1 MRVKVWARRVWRK
14 ISALYARVVY
24 KNRNTSLPK
33 EVFGGGDLVIQVP
46 VLEVMVPAL
55 VNNDWS
61 QVYLSS
67 SLLDELK
74 YWIDELKIV
83 HEITDVKFKVAD
95 RFSQIGWDS
104 VTGLNG
110 RVVMVEVYGTKIT
123 RKDILERITTAT
135 VELHEA
141 IMVEDSTEETEIK
154 KLRAV
159 QKVRELLE
167 ERGNRYGNV
176 RNDVRVKL

>member
-1 MRVKVWARRVWRK
+1 MRVKVWARKLWRK
-14 ISALYARVVY
+14 ISALYARVSY
-24 KNRNTSLPK
+24 KNKNTSVPK
-33 EVFGGGDLVIQVP
+33 EVVSSDDLIIQVP

-55 VNNDWS
+55 INNDWS
-61 QVYLSS
+61 QVYLSG

-83 HEITDVKFKVAD
+83 HEITDIRFKVAD

-110 RVVMVEVYGTKIT
+110 RVVTIEVYGTKVT
-123 RKDILERITTAT
+123 RKDILERISTAT

-141 IMVEDSTEETEIK
+141 IMIEEPTEESEIK

-176 RNDVRVKL
+176 RNDVKTKL